1 MKLAEALLERADL
14 QKRMQQMSGRLRA
27 NARVQEGEK
36 PSEDPKVL
44 LKELNAMTA
53 RMEALIADINLTNS
67 AAQADGEPLTLL
79 LSRRDAMRQQLQ
91 ILREFLDTASSL
103 TDRARQSE
111 IKIISTVNVAA
122 LQKELDQKSKALRE
136 LDGKI
141 QAANWSVDLIERKP

>member
-36 PSEDPKVL
+36 PSEDPKAL

>member
-36 PSEDPKVL
+36 PSEDPKAL

-79 LSRRDAMRQQLQ
+79 LSRRDAMRQQIQ

>member
-14 QKRMQQMSGRLRA
+14 QKRIQQMSGRLRA

-36 PSEDPKVL
+36 PSEDPKAL

-53 RMEALIADINLTNS
+53 RMEALAADINLTNS
-67 AAQADGEPLTLL
+67 AALSEGEPLTLL
-79 LSRRDAMRQQLQ
+79 LSRRDAMRQQIQ

>member
-36 PSEDPKVL
+36 PSEDPKAL

-79 LSRRDAMRQQLQ
+79 LSRRDAMRQQIQ

-122 LQKELDQKSKALRE
+122 LQKELDQKSKAFRE
-136 LDGKI
+136 LDARI
-141 QAANWSVDLIERKP
+141 QEANWTNELIE